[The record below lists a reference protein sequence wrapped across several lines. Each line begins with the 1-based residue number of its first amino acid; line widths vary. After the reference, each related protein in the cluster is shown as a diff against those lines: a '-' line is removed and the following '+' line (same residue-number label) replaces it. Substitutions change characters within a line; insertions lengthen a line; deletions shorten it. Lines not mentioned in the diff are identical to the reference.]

1 MTLDNC
7 YLWHGNTGAGSL
19 LLINGAVADR
29 EQYTTFKSSTLHFG
43 NASAAIQCGIGTV
56 LLESCAISADG
67 SAITPIFDSS
77 NSSGIVCCMNCDL
90 SAAGAS
96 IVGNQ
101 AGGYKKFKLI
111 NCKLKSSFVAMD
123 AQTTNPN
130 NSACD
135 VYLYN
140 CYDGDAHYHFQH
152 HNALGSLVTDP
163 ANYASD
169 KITDT
174 ALSWK
179 IVTTAN
185 VTTNVPYV
193 SPWISAYHTGTSAIT
208 PSLEGLFA
216 SETDSAA
223 GTVAQ
228 NDEIWGEFSVQSTS
242 GFPLG
247 VLNTSDKVALGGT
260 AADQTS
266 TKATTDWTISTSNDA
281 YKTTFKLAPTA
292 SITPAEVGHIMAR
305 VCVGIASKTFYID
318 PQIRGLS

>member
-1 MTLDNC
+1 VFD
-7 YLWHGNTGAGSL
+7 G
-19 LLINGAVADR
+19 
-29 EQYTTFKSSTLHFG
+29 
-43 NASAAIQCGIGTV
+43 ASA
-56 LLESCAISADG
+56 
-67 SAITPIFDSS
+67 
-77 NSSGIVCCMNCDL
+77 SGIVRMVDCDL

-96 IVGNQ
+96 LVGNQ
-101 AGGYKKFKLI
+101 TNGYKLFEFI

-140 CYDGDAHYHFQH
+140 CYDGDQHYHFQH
-152 HNALGSLVTDP
+152 HNPMASLVTDP

-169 KITDT
+169 NIADT

-179 IVTTAN
+179 IITTAN
-185 VTTNVPYV
+185 VTPNIPYV

-247 VLNTSDKVALGGT
+247 ALNTSDKMALGGT

-305 VCVGIASKTFYID
+305 VCVGIASKTFFVD